1 MDPEFI
7 TTEHWADIS
16 TVLRFL
22 WLYWLFIIGFATNML
37 LAHALIPSL
46 ISSGQLPASVGRI
59 RPLLYLSAL
68 GILTIAILFF
78 ILTAV
83 NADVIG
89 TFWDRWWV

>member
-7 TTEHWADIS
+7 TNEHWADIS

-46 ISSGQLPASVGRI
+46 IASGQLPSSMGRV

-68 GILTIAILFF
+68 GILTIAILF
-78 ILTAV
+78 LVLSVV

-89 TFWDRWWV
+89 RISERWWI

>member
-7 TTEHWADIS
+7 SREHWADIS

-46 ISSGQLPASVGRI
+46 ITSGQLPASVGRV
-59 RPLLYLSAL
+59 RPLLYLGAL
-68 GILTIAILFF
+68 GILAIAVLFF
-78 ILTAV
+78 VLTAV
-83 NADVIG
+83 NAGVIG
-89 TFWDRWWV
+89 RLWERWWI

>member
-1 MDPEFI
+1 MNPEVI

-16 TVLRFL
+16 TMLRFL

-46 ISSGQLPASVGRI
+46 ISSRQLPSSVARI
-59 RPLLYLSAL
+59 RPLLYMGAL
-68 GILTIAILFF
+68 GILAIAILFF

-83 NADVIG
+83 NADVVG
-89 TFWDRWWV
+89 RLWGRWWI

>member
-7 TTEHWADIS
+7 TNEHWADIS
-16 TVLRFL
+16 TALRFL

-46 ISSGQLPASVGRI
+46 INSGQLPSSVGRI
-59 RPLLYLSAL
+59 RPLLYMGAL
-68 GILTIAILFF
+68 GILAIAILFF

-83 NADVIG
+83 NVDVIG
-89 TFWDRWWV
+89 RFSERWWI